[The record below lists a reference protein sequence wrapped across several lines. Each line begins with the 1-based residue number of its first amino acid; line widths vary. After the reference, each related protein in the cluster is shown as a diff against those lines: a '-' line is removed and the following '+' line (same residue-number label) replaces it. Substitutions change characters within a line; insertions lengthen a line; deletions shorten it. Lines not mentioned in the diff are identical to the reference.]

1 MESSLGQR
9 IVYYRKK
16 AGLSQKELAIAI
28 GISSPVLSY
37 YESDK
42 NDPPTTVLV
51 RLAEVL
57 NVTTDKLLGLE
68 RPHPVV
74 YRNRSEYALL
84 RALRCLN
91 DLGQERVLEY
101 AAGLSE
107 LPKYTEKD
115 GSKTAPS

>member
-1 MESSLGQR
+1 MELSLGQR
-9 IVYYRKK
+9 ITYYRKK

-42 NDPPTTVLV
+42 NDPPTTILV
-51 RLAEVL
+51 KLAEVL
-57 NVTTDKLLGLE
+57 NVTADKLLGLE

-84 RALRCLN
+84 RALRVLN
-91 DLGQERVLEY
+91 DLGQERLLEY
-101 AAGLSE
+101 AVGLSE
-107 LPKYTEKD
+107 LPKYTEKNRL
-115 GSKTAPS
+115 